1 MTAGNS
7 SQICDGAAAVLV
19 ASESAAARLGLE
31 ARARFVSFGLS
42 GVDPHRMLH
51 GNPQACD
58 QALERAGLT
67 WDDISVIEVNEAF
80 ASVVLQFARDAGLED
95 RWGDINPNGGGIS
108 LGHPLGATGARMTAT
123 LLNELERREGTVRRR
138 DDVHRV
144 RPGDR
149 LRRRTPLIVTLRSV
163 GEMAGRAL
171 AREPKEIVARGYD
184 AIALRYAEWAGQID
198 SPAMAW
204 VRELDAQLDDG
215 ADVLELGC
223 GRGVPATRELAR
235 RHRVTGVDISAVQI
249 ELARHHVPEA
259 SFVHSDAMEL
269 EIAPASFDAVV
280 ALFVFGHV
288 PVEEQ
293 AGLIA
298 RISLWLRDGGFFL
311 GTFATGEAG
320 QDVDDDWLGVPMFF
334 ASLGG
339 DAYAPLLRDAGL
351 EPLRDE
357 VVVQNE
363 PGHGDI
369 SFRWFL
375 ARAAA

>member
-1 MTAGNS
+1 
-7 SQICDGAAAVLV
+7 
-19 ASESAAARLGLE
+19 
-31 ARARFVSFGLS
+31 
-42 GVDPHRMLH
+42 
-51 GNPQACD
+51 
-58 QALERAGLT
+58 
-67 WDDISVIEVNEAF
+67 
-80 ASVVLQFARDAGLED
+80 
-95 RWGDINPNGGGIS
+95 
-108 LGHPLGATGARMTAT
+108 
-123 LLNELERREGTVRRR
+123 
-138 DDVHRV
+138 
-144 RPGDR
+144 
-149 LRRRTPLIVTLRSV
+149 
-163 GEMAGRAL
+163 MAGRAL

-184 AIALRYAEWAGQID
+184 EIALRYAEWAGQID

-259 SFVHSDAMEL
+259 SFVHSDVMEL

-280 ALFVFGHV
+280 ALFLFGHV

-298 RISLWLRDGGFFL
+298 RIALWLRDGGVFL
-311 GTFATGEAG
+311 GTFATGPVG

-339 DAYAPLLRDAGL
+339 EAYAPLLHDAGL
-351 EPLRDE
+351 ESLRDE